1 MRWKTGIRV
10 IKVGRVIRITVP
22 ESASLAVDTCWL
34 FVGFDFEPG
43 AMIRAVEEEEEDKE
57 EVGKGMDWC
66 SSSILF
72 EASYRL
78 IKVDMDY

>member
-1 MRWKTGIRV
+1 
-10 IKVGRVIRITVP
+10 
-22 ESASLAVDTCWL
+22 
-34 FVGFDFEPG
+34 
-43 AMIRAVEEEEEDKE
+43 MIRAVEEEEEDKE